1 MTKQISDLVE
11 KHKGWRGWL
20 KEALVLVLLLT
31 LISWAVDFWRSGSM
45 ASGQAPALTA
55 VSVQGEQIDL
65 GAMSQDKPVLLYFW
79 ATWCPVCSYVSPSV
93 DFFSDD
99 YQVLTVALTSGEA
112 ERVNK
117 YQQAK
122 EYDFSTINDPKGQIS
137 QAWGISVTPTIF
149 IIDKGEIK
157 SVTSGFTSPMGMWM
171 RLKLA

>member
-1 MTKQISDLVE
+1 MDKQISDLVK

-31 LISWAVDFWRSGSM
+31 VISWAVDFWRSGSM

-55 VSVQGEQIDL
+55 VSVQGEKIDL

-93 DFFSDD
+93 DFLSAD
-99 YQVLTVALTSGEA
+99 YQVVTVALTSGEE
-112 ERVNK
+112 ERVHK

-149 IIDKGEIK
+149 IIDKGQIK
-157 SVTSGFTSPMGMWM
+157 SVTTGFTSPMGLWM
-171 RLKLA
+171 RLKLT